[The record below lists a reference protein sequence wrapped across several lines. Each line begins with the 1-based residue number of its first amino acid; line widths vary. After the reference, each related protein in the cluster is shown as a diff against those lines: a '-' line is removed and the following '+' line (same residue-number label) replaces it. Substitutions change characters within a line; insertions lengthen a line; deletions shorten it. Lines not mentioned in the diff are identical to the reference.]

1 MIDKRKGENRRNE
14 AISTALGGGYL
25 SKKKRWANRL
35 KRSQNKVDVRI
46 ECLKPSDHNGTF
58 NYLYV
63 QWSTSYLKY

>member
-35 KRSQNKVDVRI
+35 KEPKQSGRSDGIFETERSQWNI
-46 ECLKPSDHNGTF
+46 
-58 NYLYV
+58 YLHV
-63 QWSTSYLKY
+63 QRSTSYLKY